1 MPRTKGAKDSKER
14 KQKKKLHLTSKQLYA
29 KAAKYNQL
37 ADAEKRSEDKKIN
50 AFFPQSK
57 AQNVLDDASIIS
69 GSSGSDSDDND
80 ETNDANNS
88 SSNIMMIG
96 NKDADNSDREQSIA
110 FARQR
115 SGLDLVRES
124 IIADLEPEED
134 DYREEQKGIMQMF
147 IGKIH
152 NRLQYEFSERKELVD
167 NWLKNHL
174 KQLLMQLSVSTNKS
188 LQAV

>member
-1 MPRTKGAKDSKER
+1 MPWTKGAKDSKER

-29 KAAKYNQL
+29 KEEKYKQL

-80 ETNDANNS
+80 ETNDADNS

-115 SGLDLVRES
+115 SGLDLVRKS

-134 DYREEQKGIMQMF
+134 DYGEEQKGIMQMF
-147 IGKIH
+147 IRKIH

-167 NWLKNHL
+167 IVALVEVNQVEVL
-174 KQLLMQLSVSTNKS
+174 
-188 LQAV
+188 